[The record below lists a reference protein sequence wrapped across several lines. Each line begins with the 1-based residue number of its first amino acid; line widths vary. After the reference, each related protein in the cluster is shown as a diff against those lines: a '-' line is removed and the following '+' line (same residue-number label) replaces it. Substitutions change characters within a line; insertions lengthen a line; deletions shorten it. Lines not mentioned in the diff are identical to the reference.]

1 MRALFGG
8 QRRGGRTP
16 QADRLHRNVANVVAH
31 SDLNCLSVLQFAVDA
46 LRVQHVIVVGH
57 SNCGGVKAALND
69 LRVGLVDNWLRH
81 VQDVRDKH
89 RQWLFGLPAELRTD
103 ALCELNVLEQAL
115 NVCQTTVVKDAWQR
129 GQSVVVHSWVYGLHN
144 GLLQDLCM
152 TVGGPDDVVPAYER
166 ALCAVHERME
176 TVNVSQDST
185 VADAETK
192 PVT

>member
-1 MRALFGG
+1 M
-8 QRRGGRTP
+8 
-16 QADRLHRNVANVVAH
+16 
-31 SDLNCLSVLQFAVDA
+31 
-46 LRVQHVIVVGH
+46 QHIIVVGH

-89 RQWLFGLPAELRTD
+89 RDWLFSIPAELRTD

-129 GQSVVVHSWVYGLHN
+129 GQSVVVHGWVYGLHN

-152 TVGGPDDVVPAYER
+152 TVGGPEDVAPAYEQ
-166 ALCAVHERME
+166 ALQALRRRVLALQAAPAPAPAPLAA
-176 TVNVSQDST
+176 SDS
-185 VADAETK
+185 DAE
-192 PVT
+192 PEAELPPPGR

>member
-1 MRALFGG
+1 
-8 QRRGGRTP
+8 
-16 QADRLHRNVANVVAH
+16 
-31 SDLNCLSVLQFAVDA
+31 
-46 LRVQHVIVVGH
+46 VQHVIVVGH

-89 RQWLFGLPAELRTD
+89 REWLFSLPVELRTD

-129 GQSVVVHSWVYGLHN
+129 GQSVVVHGWVYGLHN

-152 TVGGPDDVVPAYER
+152 TVSGPDDVAPAYDS
-166 ALCAVHERME
+166 ALRTLFHRME
-176 TVNVSQDST
+176 TLRASKAAT
-185 VADAETK
+185 ATE
-192 PVT
+192 PVVT